1 MPIFPLVLPER
12 PSTEPDHAELY
23 LSETWVTCR
32 PQMAFVGETGPR
44 VRARRLGSVQPAS
57 PDESALPAVS
67 YLTLVL
73 SPLAA

>member
-1 MPIFPLVLPER
+1 MPIFPLVLSER
-12 PSTEPDHAELY
+12 PSTEPDHAEPY
-23 LSETWVTCR
+23 LSRTWVTCR
-32 PQMAFVGETGPR
+32 PQMAVVGETGPR
-44 VRARRLGSVQPAS
+44 VRAQPAS